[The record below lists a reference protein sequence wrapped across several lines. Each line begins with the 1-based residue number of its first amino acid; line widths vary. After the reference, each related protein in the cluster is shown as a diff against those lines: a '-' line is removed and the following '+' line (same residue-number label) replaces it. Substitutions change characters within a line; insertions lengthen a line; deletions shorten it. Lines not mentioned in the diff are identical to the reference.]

1 MVFCT
6 LSRRSF
12 FLHKHEYYL
21 KKIKPKEA
29 KQTQSIDSFFVTT
42 KNKKPNENDDEISV
56 CEVKCQTHGDDTA
69 SVATLTLIESCEK
82 EPLCSSITDST
93 KNVKNSKLDE
103 NHQTLV

>member
-1 MVFCT
+1 
-6 LSRRSF
+6 
-12 FLHKHEYYL
+12 
-21 KKIKPKEA
+21 
-29 KQTQSIDSFFVTT
+29 VTT

-69 SVATLTLIESCEK
+69 NVATLTLIESCEK